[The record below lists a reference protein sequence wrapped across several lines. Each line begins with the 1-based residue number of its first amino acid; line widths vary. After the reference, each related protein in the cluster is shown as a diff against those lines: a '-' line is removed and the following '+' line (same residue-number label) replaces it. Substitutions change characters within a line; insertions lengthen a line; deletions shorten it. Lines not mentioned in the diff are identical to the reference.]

1 MRIHIY
7 DKIIALLKIQLF
19 RKEKKR
25 NSFFKREATTNII
38 PSNNIFEVKKK
49 LNKFL
54 ILKETKIFNAN
65 NKIKENQINKFKN
78 GIKVNKILI
87 NLIQFIIINLLFQIK
102 SNILF
107 NLFQFQYSKI
117 TLKIKGIGD
126 SIIFGNESRLYFQR
140 NNFPNDIYINGIMQD
155 IIEYKYYFNQ
165 TENIVELIW
174 KNNINNCSYMFS
186 KCSNITEIDL
196 SNFNTSNV
204 EFMQS
209 MFSDCSSLI
218 SLNLS
223 NFNTSKVKRLDSMFY
238 KCSSLISLNLSN
250 FDTSK
255 VYSMGYMFYYCSSLT
270 SLDLS
275 KFNTSLVS
283 SMYDMFVG
291 CSNLVYINMIN
302 FEENRL
308 DSLSQY
314 SGMLK
319 DVTEN
324 IVICINN
331 FTAQPKIIP
340 QINEITCHVIDCAND
355 WKSKQK
361 KIINNTNE
369 CIQSCVNSSLYKYE
383 YNGKCYENCKQGFLN
398 GDNNI
403 QANKCKCELDKCLS
417 CPNVALNKG
426 LCEKC
431 NINYY
436 PKENDPLNLG
446 EYINCYK
453 ELEGYYLDNN
463 IFKQC
468 YYSCKT
474 CNISG
479 NIKNHNCLE
488 CNENYTYEINNSNY
502 INCYENCSYYHYF
515 DDEYNY
521 YCTKNSSCPYKYP
534 KLNKDKMEC
543 FKISINDMIE
553 DLMISKKNETEKLTK
568 EEEIE
573 FYDNLFQIIEKG
585 FTDNYNTTKL
595 DNGQDEI
602 ITTDKMIVTFT
613 TSQNQK
619 NNINNNM
626 TAIDLGE
633 CETLL
638 KNEYNISSNETLYM
652 KKIDIVQDG
661 MKIPKVEYDVYC
673 KLFGTNLIKLNL
685 TVCSKSKILIF
696 MPFEIKDELYKYNS
710 SSEYYNDI
718 CNTTT
723 SEDGIDI
730 SLKDRKKE
738 FIDNNNFICQEDCDF
753 SEYNKETSKAACSC
767 KVKESSQSFAN
778 MNINK
783 ARLLDNFKNINNII
797 NFKFL
802 ICYEKLFNKEGILNN
817 IGSYIMLAFIL
828 FHIITIFTFNIQSFH
843 YIKKKIRFIA
853 SKLRKTKE
861 NKKDKKKEY
870 SKKQISKIN
879 DIYIYKRNKNISNK
893 QKPNNIKKSLD
904 YEKIKIKSNYK
915 IHNHDK
921 IKNKENIK
929 NYIDEEINGFS
940 YSLALKYDK
949 RTYCQYYISLLKTQH
964 NLISALFNNNDYN
977 SKIIKINLFFIGFA
991 IEFTVNGL
999 FFNDDTMHKIYE
1011 SKGEFDLENQLPIA
1025 VYSTLISLIL
1035 NIPLNFLALSN
1046 DSIINFKQDN
1056 KKNNIK
1062 NNTKNL
1068 INALRIKFILYFIIS
1083 FLFLLFFWYYISMF
1097 GVIYKNTQFHL
1108 LKDTLMSFSLS
1119 LIMPFGI
1126 YIFPGFFRIPALS
1139 SKKYKRECLYNFS
1152 KFLQSF

>member
-1 MRIHIY
+1 MNRKHNNILIIKRIEESNKFNYKNKDFSEIKNESL
-7 DKIIALLKIQLF
+7 DTNKKSNNTKI
-19 RKEKKR
+19 
-25 NSFFKREATTNII
+25 NHCYNII
-38 PSNNIFEVKKK
+38 SKNPRNKGKEYLTINIIHLMNCINIIKYILLLILYNNIFADSKISLIEYKSYKITLRIKGTGTRKVFSDNSMFSSKYYPNEVYINGYNQTEVKKYY
-49 LNKFL
+49 
-54 ILKETKIFNAN
+54 
-65 NKIKENQINKFKN
+65 
-78 GIKVNKILI
+78 
-87 NLIQFIIINLLFQIK
+87 NLYQV
-102 SNILF
+102 
-107 NLFQFQYSKI
+107 
-117 TLKIKGIGD
+117 
-126 SIIFGNESRLYFQR
+126 
-140 NNFPNDIYINGIMQD
+140 NNF
-155 IIEYKYYFNQ
+155 
-165 TENIVELIW
+165 VELIW
-174 KNNINNCSYMFS
+174 YNLINNCSYMFS
-186 KCSNITEIDL
+186 DCSFITEID
-196 SNFNTSNV
+196 
-204 EFMQS
+204 
-209 MFSDCSSLI
+209 FSY
-218 SLNLS
+218 
-223 NFNTSKVKRLDSMFY
+223 FNTSKIEKMLKMFFNC
-238 KCSSLISLNLSN
+238 KSLVSINFSNFDTSKVENTNDMFNGCSSLTSLNLSN

-255 VYSMGYMFYYCSSLT
+255 VTLMFNMFYYCSSLTSLNLSNFNTSQVTSMSSMFYYCSSLT

-283 SMYDMFVG
+283 SMYDIFVG

-361 KIINNTNE
+361 KIINDTNE

-398 GDNNI
+398 DDNNI
-403 QANKCKCELDKCLS
+403 QTNKCKCELDKCLS
-417 CPNVALNKG
+417 CPNIALNKG

-553 DLMISKKNETEKLTK
+553 DLMINKKNETEKLTK

-626 TAIDLGE
+626 TTIDLGE

-638 KNEYNISSNETLYM
+638 KNELVM
-652 KKIDIVQDG
+652 K
-661 MKIPKVEYDVYC
+661 
-673 KLFGTNLIKLNL
+673 
-685 TVCSKSKILIF
+685 
-696 MPFEIKDELYKYNS
+696 
-710 SSEYYNDI
+710 
-718 CNTTT
+718 
-723 SEDGIDI
+723 
-730 SLKDRKKE
+730 
-738 FIDNNNFICQEDCDF
+738 
-753 SEYNKETSKAACSC
+753 
-767 KVKESSQSFAN
+767 
-778 MNINK
+778 
-783 ARLLDNFKNINNII
+783 
-797 NFKFL
+797 
-802 ICYEKLFNKEGILNN
+802 
-817 IGSYIMLAFIL
+817 
-828 FHIITIFTFNIQSFH
+828 H
-843 YIKKKIRFIA
+843 YI
-853 SKLRKTKE
+853 
-861 NKKDKKKEY
+861 
-870 SKKQISKIN
+870 
-879 DIYIYKRNKNISNK
+879 
-893 QKPNNIKKSLD
+893 
-904 YEKIKIKSNYK
+904 
-915 IHNHDK
+915 
-921 IKNKENIK
+921 
-929 NYIDEEINGFS
+929 
-940 YSLALKYDK
+940 
-949 RTYCQYYISLLKTQH
+949 
-964 NLISALFNNNDYN
+964 
-977 SKIIKINLFFIGFA
+977 
-991 IEFTVNGL
+991 
-999 FFNDDTMHKIYE
+999 
-1011 SKGEFDLENQLPIA
+1011 
-1025 VYSTLISLIL
+1025 
-1035 NIPLNFLALSN
+1035 
-1046 DSIINFKQDN
+1046 
-1056 KKNNIK
+1056 
-1062 NNTKNL
+1062 
-1068 INALRIKFILYFIIS
+1068 
-1083 FLFLLFFWYYISMF
+1083 
-1097 GVIYKNTQFHL
+1097 
-1108 LKDTLMSFSLS
+1108 
-1119 LIMPFGI
+1119 
-1126 YIFPGFFRIPALS
+1126 
-1139 SKKYKRECLYNFS
+1139 
-1152 KFLQSF
+1152 